1 MRVLIFM
8 SVLLAGCDG
17 TADCPDGATRA
28 GDRCVP
34 LDAGPSD
41 SGRDTNAPD
50 TGEDAGACSTACT
63 GATPHCDETTMTC
76 VACLVDGH
84 CAPEYCVGGECVACR
99 DNADCP
105 DTAPVCNGTTH
116 VCEGCEG
123 PADCAGRTGTE
134 VCDVTDGACVECL
147 ASDRAACGTN
157 VCNNAART
165 CTSTMERTANLCE
178 ECVADD
184 HCQEDQLCVPMMFM
198 TTDVG
203 SYCLWKESA
212 PAGPN
217 GVCSTV
223 RPYVDPGVM
232 TSLDGEEA
240 RVCGLRQTT
249 CVALNQFSM
258 LSCTDGM
265 LPDTTDEE
273 CGFSGVDDAYC
284 REFTAPGDNRC
295 TIPCGSDDDCKTGFT
310 CDLGATPQY
319 CEL

>member
-63 GATPHCDETTMTC
+63 GSTPHCDETSMTC

-84 CAPEYCVGGECVACR
+84 CAPEYCVDNACVACR
-99 DNADCP
+99 TNADCP
-105 DTAPVCNGTTH
+105 VGMPVCSPTSNTC
-116 VCEGCEG
+116 VGCEN
-123 PADCAGRTGTE
+123 PADCSGRTGTE
-134 VCDVTDGACVECL
+134 VCDATDGACVECL
-147 ASDRAACGTN
+147 ASDRTACGTN
-157 VCNNAART
+157 VCNHAART
-165 CTSTMERTANLCE
+165 CTSTMERSANLCE
-178 ECVADD
+178 ECVADE
-184 HCQEDQLCVPMMFM
+184 HCQMDQLCVPMTFM

-217 GVCSTV
+217 GACANVP
-223 RPYVDPGVM
+223 PYAGGEMM

-240 RVCGLRQTT
+240 RVCGLAVTT
-249 CVALNQFSM
+249 CVAVNQFRM
-258 LSCTDGM
+258 LACTDGM

-273 CGFSGVDDAYC
+273 CGVSGVNDAYC
-284 REFTAPGDNRC
+284 RFSSGLGTNRC